1 MACTGSGV
9 QIPSAPQKLV
19 KFLYIKEIYLQTKEL
34 IGSQFLIAIISV
46 LQVSYVVKQLGVE
59 NFGIVT
65 LIITL
70 PSLIFRATHSRNSD
84 VTLLA
89 LKKGE
94 SVFTD
99 SLFFDFFIGLFSFT
113 ICYLTFYS
121 QIGNYFGIQTITP
134 VILFYLLSRI
144 LQTFSETSKAILI
157 FNGKMKSFSFLEF
170 FTVLIRFLSILFLF
184 RVDPSIDNYLISQT
198 IYSSTYGLLGIYL
211 ASRYT
216 KIKLINFESLSKY
229 FKRIKKS
236 YGKLRFDQIVG
247 LIPQHLDVI
256 LLGIISDISSVGIYK
271 FAKKLIEPINYI
283 VVTFNPWL
291 QNKLKE
297 SSTSFE
303 INIFFKKILLPLSWV
318 ISIMYVVF
326 GKNVI
331 LILGTEEFS
340 DSYIP
345 MLILLI
351 GFIFYLYTFWIR
363 QYLLFNDLITFHAY
377 GRLIYSGVFLLLAI
391 PLAQIYSSRG
401 IAISLSAAM
410 ILQKVYEYLIYKK
423 KLKS

>member
-19 KFLYIKEIYLQTKEL
+19 EFVYIKEIFLQTKEL
-34 IGSQFLIAIISV
+34 ISSQFFVAIISV

-59 NFGIVT
+59 NFGTVT

-70 PSLIFRATHSRNSD
+70 PSLVFRATHSRNSD

-94 SVFTD
+94 NVFTD

-113 ICYLTFYS
+113 ICFSIFYS
-121 QIGNYFGIQTITP
+121 GLGNYFGMQTLTP
-134 VILFYLLSRI
+134 IIFLYLLSRI
-144 LQTFSETSKAILI
+144 VQTFSETSKAILI
-157 FNGKMKSFSFLEF
+157 FNGKMKSFSFLELL
-170 FTVLIRFLSILFLF
+170 TVLIRFLAILFLF
-184 RVDPSIDNYLISQT
+184 SVDPSIENYLVAQL
-198 IYSSTYGLLGIYL
+198 IYSLTYGLLGIYL

-216 KIKLINFESLSKY
+216 KFQIINFGSLIRY
-229 FKRIKKS
+229 FQRIKES
-236 YGKLRFDQIVG
+236 YVKLRFDQILG

-256 LLGIISDISSVGIYK
+256 LLGVISDLSSVGIYK

-291 QNKLKE
+291 QNKLKD
-297 SSTSFE
+297 SSSSFE
-303 INIFFKKILLPLSWV
+303 INVFFKKILLPLSLL
-318 ISIMYVVF
+318 ISTMYVVF
-326 GKNVI
+326 GKKVI
-331 LILGTEEFS
+331 LILGTEEFN
-340 DSYIP
+340 DSYVP
-345 MLILLI
+345 MLILLV

-363 QYLLFNDLITFHAY
+363 QYLLFNDLISYHAY
-377 GRLIYSGVFLLLAI
+377 GRLIYSVVFLLLAI
-391 PLAQIYSSRG
+391 PLGESFSSRG

-410 ILQKVYEYLIYKK
+410 VLQKSYEYVIYKK

>member
-19 KFLYIKEIYLQTKEL
+19 KLLYIKEIYLQTKEL
-34 IGSQFLIAIISV
+34 IGSQFLIALISV

-59 NFGIVT
+59 NFGTVT

-89 LKKGE
+89 LKKGQN
-94 SVFTD
+94 VFTD

-113 ICYLTFYS
+113 ICFLTFYS
-121 QIGNYFGIQTITP
+121 ELGNYFGIQTITP
-134 VILFYLLSRI
+134 FILLYLFSRI
-144 LQTFSETSKAILI
+144 VQTFSETSKAILI
-157 FNGKMKSFSFLEF
+157 FNGKMKSFSYLEF
-170 FTVLIRFLSILFLF
+170 LTVLTRFLSILYLF
-184 RVDPSIDNYLISQT
+184 TVNPSIENYLIAQT
-198 IYSSTYGLLGIYL
+198 IYSSTYGLLGVYL
-211 ASRYT
+211 ASRYA
-216 KIKLINFESLSKY
+216 KFQIINFESLISY
-229 FKRIKKS
+229 FERIKKS
-236 YGKLRFDQIVG
+236 YGKLRFDQVVG

-256 LLGIISDISSVGIYK
+256 LLGVISDLSSVGIYK
-271 FAKKLIEPINYI
+271 FAKKLIEPVNYI

-291 QNKLKE
+291 QNKLKD
-297 SSTSFE
+297 SSSNFE

-318 ISIMYVVF
+318 ISIMYVVL
-326 GKNVI
+326 GKKVI
-331 LILGTEEFS
+331 LLLGTEEFLE
-340 DSYIP
+340 SYIP
-345 MLILLI
+345 MLILLV

-363 QYLLFNDLITFHAY
+363 QYLLFNDLISYHAY
-377 GRLIYSGVFLLLAI
+377 GRLIYSVVFILLAI
-391 PLAQIYSSRG
+391 PLADIYSSRG

-410 ILQKVYEYLIYKK
+410 ILQKSYEYLIYKK

>member
-19 KFLYIKEIYLQTKEL
+19 KFLYIKEIYSQTKEL
-34 IGSQFLIAIISV
+34 VGSQFFIAVISV
-46 LQVSYVVKQLGVE
+46 LQVAFVVKELGVE
-59 NFGIVT
+59 KYGIVT

-84 VTLLA
+84 VTLLT
-89 LKKGE
+89 LKKDQ
-94 SVFTD
+94 SVFSD

-113 ICYLTFYS
+113 ICYLIFYS
-121 QIGNYFGIQTITP
+121 ELGNYFGIQTITP
-134 VILFYLLSRI
+134 IILLYLFSRI

-157 FNGKMKSFSFLEF
+157 FNGKMKSFSSLEF
-170 FTVLIRFLSILFLF
+170 FTVLVRFLSILFLF
-184 RVDPSIDNYLISQT
+184 TIDPSIESYLIAQT
-198 IYSSTYGLLGIYL
+198 IYSSTYGLLGVYL
-211 ASRYT
+211 ASRYANFQ
-216 KIKLINFESLSKY
+216 LINFTSLCKY
-229 FKRIKKS
+229 FERIKKS
-236 YGKLRFDQIVG
+236 YVKLRFDQIVG

-331 LILGTEEFS
+331 LILGTEEFN

-410 ILQKVYEYLIYKK
+410 ILQKLYEYVIYKK

>member
-9 QIPSAPQKLV
+9 QIPSAPQRLV
-19 KFLYIKEIYLQTKEL
+19 QYLYIKEIYLQTKEL
-34 IGSQFLIAIISV
+34 ISSQFLIALISI

-59 NFGIVT
+59 NFGTVT

-94 SVFTD
+94 NVFTD
-99 SLFFDFFIGLFSFT
+99 SLFFDFFIGVLSFS
-113 ICYLTFYS
+113 ICLLTFYS
-121 QIGNYFGIQTITP
+121 ELGNYFGIQTITP
-134 VILFYLLSRI
+134 IILLYLGSRVV
-144 LQTFSETSKAILI
+144 QTFSETSKAILI

-170 FTVLIRFLSILFLF
+170 LTVLIRFLAILFLF
-184 RVDPSIDNYLISQT
+184 TAEASIENYLIAQS
-198 IYSSTYGLLGIYL
+198 IYSLTYGLLGVYI
-211 ASRYT
+211 AS
-216 KIKLINFESLSKY
+216 KHIEFQIINFKSLNLY
-229 FKRIKKS
+229 FHRIKKS

-256 LLGIISDISSVGIYK
+256 LLAIVSDLSSVGIYK
-271 FAKKLIEPINYI
+271 FAKKLVEPINYI

-291 QNKLKE
+291 QNKLKN
-297 SSTSFE
+297 SKDNFE
-303 INIFFKKILLPLSWV
+303 VNIFFRKILLPIGIVLA
-318 ISIMYVVF
+318 ILYVNL
-326 GKNVI
+326 GES
-331 LILGTEEFS
+331 LILLIGTEEFLE
-340 DSYIP
+340 SYIP

-351 GFIFYLYTFWIR
+351 GFTIYLYTFWIR
-363 QYLLFNDLITFHAY
+363 QYLLFNDLISYHAY
-377 GRLIYSGVFLLLAI
+377 GRLIYSVVFLLLAI
-391 PLAQIYSSRG
+391 PLADIYSASG

-410 ILQKVYEYLIYKK
+410 ILQKSYEYLIYKK

>member
-1 MACTGSGV
+1 
-9 QIPSAPQKLV
+9 
-19 KFLYIKEIYLQTKEL
+19 
-34 IGSQFLIAIISV
+34 
-46 LQVSYVVKQLGVE
+46 
-59 NFGIVT
+59 
-65 LIITL
+65 
-70 PSLIFRATHSRNSD
+70 
-84 VTLLA
+84 
-89 LKKGE
+89 
-94 SVFTD
+94 
-99 SLFFDFFIGLFSFT
+99 
-113 ICYLTFYS
+113 
-121 QIGNYFGIQTITP
+121 
-134 VILFYLLSRI
+134 
-144 LQTFSETSKAILI
+144 
-157 FNGKMKSFSFLEF
+157 MKSFSLLEF

-184 RVDPSIDNYLISQT
+184 RVDPSIENYLISQT

-211 ASRYT
+211 AT
-216 KIKLINFESLSKY
+216 KYAKIQLLNFESLSIY

-256 LLGIISDISSVGIYK
+256 LLGVISDISSVGIYK

-291 QNKLKE
+291 QNKLKD
-297 SSTSFE
+297 SSSSFE
-303 INIFFKKILLPLSWV
+303 INVFFKKILLPLSFL

-326 GKNVI
+326 GKKI
-331 LILGTEEFS
+331 ISILGSDEFS

-391 PLAQIYSSRG
+391 PLAQFYSSRG
-401 IAISLSAAM
+401 IAISLSSAM
-410 ILQKVYEYLIYKK
+410 VLQKSYEYLIYKK

>member
-34 IGSQFLIAIISV
+34 IGSQFLIALISV

-59 NFGIVT
+59 NFGTVT

-89 LKKGE
+89 LKKGQN
-94 SVFTD
+94 VFTD

-113 ICYLTFYS
+113 ICFLTFYS
-121 QIGNYFGIQTITP
+121 ELGNYFGIQTITP
-134 VILFYLLSRI
+134 FILLYLFSRI
-144 LQTFSETSKAILI
+144 VQTFSETSKAILI
-157 FNGKMKSFSFLEF
+157 FNGKMKSFSYLEF
-170 FTVLIRFLSILFLF
+170 LTVLTRFLSILYLF
-184 RVDPSIDNYLISQT
+184 TVNPSIENYLIAQT
-198 IYSSTYGLLGIYL
+198 IYSSTYGLLGVYL
-211 ASRYT
+211 ASRYA
-216 KIKLINFESLSKY
+216 KFQIINFESLISY
-229 FKRIKKS
+229 FERIKKS
-236 YGKLRFDQIVG
+236 YGKLRFDQVVG

-256 LLGIISDISSVGIYK
+256 LLGVISDLSSVGIYK
-271 FAKKLIEPINYI
+271 FAKKLIEPVNYI

-291 QNKLKE
+291 QNKLKD
-297 SSTSFE
+297 SSSNFE

-318 ISIMYVVF
+318 ISIMYVVL
-326 GKNVI
+326 GKKVI
-331 LILGTEEFS
+331 LLLGTEEFLE
-340 DSYIP
+340 SYIP
-345 MLILLI
+345 MLILLV

-363 QYLLFNDLITFHAY
+363 QYLLFNDLISYHAY
-377 GRLIYSGVFLLLAI
+377 GRLIYSVVFILLAI
-391 PLAQIYSSRG
+391 PLADIYSSRG

-410 ILQKVYEYLIYKK
+410 ILQKSYEYLIYKK

>member
-19 KFLYIKEIYLQTKEL
+19 RFLYIKEIYLQTKEL
-34 IGSQFLIAIISV
+34 ISSQFLIAIISV

-59 NFGIVT
+59 NFGTVT

-89 LKKGE
+89 LQKGQNI
-94 SVFTD
+94 FTD

-113 ICYLTFYS
+113 ICFLIFYS
-121 QIGNYFGIQTITP
+121 ELGNYFGIQTVTS
-134 VILFYLLSRI
+134 VILLYLFSRI
-144 LQTFSETSKAILI
+144 VQTFSETSKAILI
-157 FNGKMKSFSFLEF
+157 FHGKMKSFSYLEF
-170 FTVLIRFLSILFLF
+170 LTVLTRFLAILFLF
-184 RVDPSIDNYLISQT
+184 SVHPSIENYLIAQT
-198 IYSSTYGLLGIYL
+198 IYSSTYGLLGVYL
-211 ASRYT
+211 ASKYA
-216 KIKLINFESLSKY
+216 KFQIINFESLISY

-256 LLGIISDISSVGIYK
+256 LLGVISDLSSVGVYK
-271 FAKKLIEPINYI
+271 FAKKLIEPFNYI

-291 QNKLKE
+291 QNKLKD
-297 SSTSFE
+297 SSSNFD
-303 INIFFKKILLPLSWV
+303 INIFFKKILLPLSCV
-318 ISIMYVVF
+318 ISIMYVVL
-326 GKNVI
+326 GKNII
-331 LILGTEEFS
+331 LILGTEEFLE
-340 DSYIP
+340 SYIP
-345 MLILLI
+345 MLILLV

-363 QYLLFNDLITFHAY
+363 QYLLFNDLISYHAY
-377 GRLIYSGVFLLLAI
+377 GRLIYSVVFLLLAI
-391 PLAQIYSSRG
+391 PLADIYSSRG

-410 ILQKVYEYLIYKK
+410 ILQKSYEYLIYKK